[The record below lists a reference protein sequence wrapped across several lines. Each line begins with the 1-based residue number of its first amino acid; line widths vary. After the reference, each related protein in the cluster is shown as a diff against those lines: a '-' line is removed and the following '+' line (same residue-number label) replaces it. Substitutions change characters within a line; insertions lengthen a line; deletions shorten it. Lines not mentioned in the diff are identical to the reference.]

1 MVVCSQPVALAVCP
15 EDTHTA
21 PEAGGR
27 APWSVSSSA
36 LSCRAPWP
44 LRMLLTVPEPSV
56 CALLGLLSA
65 AYLVFPGVV
74 LAHGG
79 RQKDVTCR
87 LGLVA
92 KKVSRSITHHVR
104 KRVLRFDKVLSG
116 RDVSRSMEVSR
127 QLGSMLGHPELKEQ
141 VKKQWL
147 VGMFSLEDFGGQAD
161 CLWIMPGTFIQ
172 GLCFHDLS
180 DSSTP
185 SS

>member
-1 MVVCSQPVALAVCP
+1 M
-15 EDTHTA
+15 
-21 PEAGGR
+21 
-27 APWSVSSSA
+27 
-36 LSCRAPWP
+36 
-44 LRMLLTVPEPSV
+44 
-56 CALLGLLSA
+56 
-65 AYLVFPGVV
+65 
-74 LAHGG
+74 
-79 RQKDVTCR
+79 
-87 LGLVA
+87 
-92 KKVSRSITHHVR
+92 
-104 KRVLRFDKVLSG
+104 LSG